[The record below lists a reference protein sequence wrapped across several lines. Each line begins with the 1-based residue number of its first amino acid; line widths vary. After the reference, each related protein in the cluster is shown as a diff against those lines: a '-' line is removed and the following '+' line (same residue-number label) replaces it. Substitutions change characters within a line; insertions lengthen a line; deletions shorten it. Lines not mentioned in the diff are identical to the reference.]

1 MGNLIEWA
9 GVGEGSAFSSKVHN
23 NTTGLQ
29 AGLSGV
35 LGNRRAAG
43 TSASPIPLLP
53 DFALRQKD
61 IQQAR

>member
-1 MGNLIEWA
+1 MC
-9 GVGEGSAFSSKVHN
+9 VGSAFSSKVHN

-43 TSASPIPLLP
+43 TNASPIPLLP